1 MRVIIKGDVQ
11 GSVETLSKTVTD
23 ANTDEVKVRVI
34 HSAVGAINVW
44 WFQQPTFD
52 PPRARLDLNTAT
64 VRELATLPGIDLSTA
79 ARMVSARPYT
89 GPEDLVQKSILTP
102 TTYERIKDQIE
113 ATPP

>member
-1 MRVIIKGDVQ
+1 MARQAQHNV
-11 GSVETLSKTVTD
+11 TLFATTLILVLM
-23 ANTDEVKVRVI
+23 AVAVA
-34 HSAVGAINVW
+34 AVGAINVW

-89 GPEDLVQKSILTP
+89 GPEDLVQKGILTP
-102 TTYERIKDQIE
+102 PTYERIKDQIE